1 MKQHGILMRWCSLA
15 ALAAGV
21 LFAAPV
27 SAQSY
32 PARPITFIYPFPQGS
47 GPEIVMRQLAG
58 HVGNALGQNIVVE
71 IRTGSAGR
79 NALKAMATGPKD
91 GYLIGFASA
100 SELITQALADPSL
113 EAEPRVHFAPVIVA
127 FKNFQVLY
135 ANAAAPF
142 KDGRAMLAYAKANP
156 GKLNWG
162 TSPGI
167 AGHLTLEL
175 LKAATGLDIVY
186 VPFRGGPPA
195 ITALLGGDID
205 LVSTDSAP
213 KPLVDA
219 GKLIALGTTN
229 SQRRKP
235 FPDLP
240 TLQEQGLSGF
250 EVTTWHSVIAPPG
263 TAPEAIAKL
272 RQAYSNA
279 LKLPDVIR
287 KLEELGAEPADLG
300 PDEFVAL
307 VQADLK
313 KWGPIVKK
321 LGLKFN

>member
-1 MKQHGILMRWCSLA
+1 MKWSEAFKRVSCLA
-15 ALAAGV
+15 VLVAGALVGV
-21 LFAAPV
+21 NAH
-27 SAQSY
+27 AQPY
-32 PARPITFIYPFPQGS
+32 PSRPITFIYPFPQGS

-79 NALKAMATGPKD
+79 NSLKAMATGPKD

-100 SELITQALADPSL
+100 SELITQALADPAL

-135 ANAAAPF
+135 ANASAPF
-142 KDGRAMLAYAKANP
+142 KDGRSMLAYAKANP

-195 ITALLGGDID
+195 ITALLGGEID

-240 TLQEQGLSGF
+240 TLQEQGLNGF

-263 TAPEAIAKL
+263 TSPEAIAKL
-272 RQAYSNA
+272 RQAYGNA
-279 LKLPDVIR
+279 LKLPDVVR

-300 PDEFVAL
+300 PDEFVSL

-313 KWGPIVKK
+313 KWGPIVRK